1 MARRNDGAVTL
12 VASRSPSPALDCA
25 GMTAPLDRNL
35 ALELVRATEAAALAA
50 ARWMGRGDA
59 QATDRAAA
67 DAMRLVLAT
76 VDMDGVVIIGPR
88 DKQDV
93 DVLSPGEQI
102 GNGNP
107 PRVDVAVDPIDGT
120 RLAERG
126 LPGALSIVALAERDS
141 LFQTRIPYM
150 DKIVVGPRAAGVVSI
165 DAPVC
170 ENLESIALAS
180 DREVGDLT
188 VVILS
193 RQRNRHLV
201 EQVRGCG
208 ARIRM
213 IGDGDVAGALMAM
226 MEEHAGADVLMG
238 VGGAPEGVLAACAA
252 RCLGGDIQ
260 ARLWLR
266 SDTDDTD
273 AAASEGHLPGR
284 VLTLDDLCRS
294 DNVFVATTGVTNG
307 ELLEGVR
314 YFSTGA
320 VTQSLVMRST
330 SGTVRWIDA
339 KHDFGRLRKLA
350 GSRYEAGQRPAP
362 VA

>member
-1 MARRNDGAVTL
+1 
-12 VASRSPSPALDCA
+12 
-25 GMTAPLDRNL
+25 MTAPLDRNL

-50 ARWMGRGDA
+50 ARWMGRGDTR
-59 QATDRAAA
+59 ATDRAAA

-76 VDMDGVVIIGPR
+76 LDMDGTVIIGPR
-88 DKQDV
+88 DKQDL
-93 DVLSPGEQI
+93 DVLSVGERI
-102 GNGNP
+102 GNGSP
-107 PRVDVAVDPIDGT
+107 PSVDVAVDPIDGT
-120 RLAERG
+120 GLAAHG
-126 LPGALSIVALAERDS
+126 LPGALSIVALAERDT
-141 LFQTRIPYM
+141 LFQSRVPYM

-165 DAPVC
+165 EAPVR
-170 ENLESIALAS
+170 ENLESVALAS

-193 RQRNRHLV
+193 RQRNQPLV

-208 ARIRM
+208 ARIRL

-266 SDTDDTD
+266 PDTDDAEVASTEGRI
-273 AAASEGHLPGR
+273 AAQ

-294 DNVFVATTGVTNG
+294 DSVFVATTGVTTG

-320 VTQSLVMRST
+320 VTQSLVMRSA

-339 KHDFGRLRKLA
+339 KHDFNRLRKLA
-350 GSRYEAGQRPAP
+350 GSRYEAGQSTAS
-362 VA
+362 VG